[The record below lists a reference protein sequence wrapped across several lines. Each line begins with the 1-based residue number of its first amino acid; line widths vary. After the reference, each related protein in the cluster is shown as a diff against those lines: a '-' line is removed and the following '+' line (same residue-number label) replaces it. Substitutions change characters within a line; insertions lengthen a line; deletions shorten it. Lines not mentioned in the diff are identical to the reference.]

1 MLTVFLHS
9 SHKKGKK
16 KKRGGNKEEIY
27 IKQCSFMVTTV
38 TPLFHIHLDSYPDAL
53 RKKNFKRRRNCRD
66 F

>member
-1 MLTVFLHS
+1 MVTVFLHS

-27 IKQCSFMVTTV
+27 IKQCIFMVTTV
-38 TPLFHIHLDSYPDAL
+38 TSLFHIHIGGYSDAL
-53 RKKNFKRRRNCRD
+53 RKKIIKRRRNCRD

>member
-1 MLTVFLHS
+1 MVTVFLHS

-16 KKRGGNKEEIY
+16 KERGSNKGEIY

-38 TPLFHIHLDSYPDAL
+38 TPLLHKYLDGYPKVI
-53 RKKNFKRRRNCRD
+53 REKNIKRRRNCRD